1 MRSDK
6 GRGSRSGRSGRG
18 LERERPSRSGASRD
32 TIVSGRGGDRPRPR
46 PRPQT
51 GRGSDYERDVELYRR
66 IVEGDSGGAHRRAES
81 RPRTYEA
88 PDAGTPRTRKKT
100 RSEKYRENYYGEG
113 RQGRQSRDPRAD
125 RKARERRD
133 RQREQQYEKQRR
145 QLLKQQKKK
154 NKKLKK
160 RPKSRHKGRKIF
172 LSLLL
177 IFVILFTGGFFY
189 FNAYAS
195 NLATVDTTGED
206 FGINS
211 GVSSSLWRYTD
222 IAILGSDARAGESYE
237 GSRTDAVV
245 IMRIDKLTGEIRL
258 VSCLRDSY
266 LQMDDGNGG
275 TTYSKLT
282 HAFSYGGGVNTCKT
296 LNQSL
301 DLNIKKYIV
310 FNWRAVSD
318 TVYCLHGITINIKE
332 SEIDDMNSTGNN
344 TAANVGRTYTPITH
358 AGKQTLDGAQVAT
371 YCRIRKTSGGDT
383 ERARRY
389 KATLKAII
397 AKAKSSDLKMLN
409 NTAKWV
415 LPKISTNMSS
425 FYMYTW
431 IIQAWRLN
439 ISNNISFPNT
449 FYGATLS
456 DGVWYAVPQT
466 LESNVVWLHKKLFDD
481 DNYQVSSECSTQ
493 SEEIQNLTG
502 VY

>member
-18 LERERPSRSGASRD
+18 VERGRHARSGSDRD
-32 TIVSGRGGDRPRPR
+32 TIVRGSGGDRPRPR
-46 PRPQT
+46 TQA

-66 IVEGDSGGAHRRAES
+66 IVEGDSGAARRRQES
-81 RPRTYEA
+81 RPRTHEA
-88 PDAGTPRTRKKT
+88 PDAGTPRTRKKK
-100 RSEKYRENYYGEG
+100 RSEIYRENYYGEG

-189 FNAYAS
+189 FNSFAS
-195 NLATVDTTGED
+195 NLTTVDTSGED

-245 IMRIDKLTGEIRL
+245 VMRIDKLTGEVRL
-258 VSCLRDSY
+258 VSVLRDSY
-266 LQMDDGNGG
+266 LKMNDENGD

-282 HAFSYGGGVNTCKT
+282 HAYAYGGGVNTCRT

-318 TVYCLHGITINIKE
+318 TVYCLHGIEINIKE
-332 SEIDDMNSTGNN
+332 SEIDDMNANGKN

-358 AGKQTLDGAQVAT
+358 AGKQTLDGAQAAT

-389 KATLKAII
+389 KTTINAII
-397 AKAKSSDLKMLN
+397 AKAKSSDLKILN

-425 FYMYTW
+425 LYMYTW

-439 ISNNISFPNT
+439 ISKNISFPNK

-466 LESNVVWLHKKLFDD
+466 LESNVEWLHKKLFDD
-481 DNYQVSSECSTQ
+481 DSYQVSSECSSQ